1 MDIRSRDSGDHV
13 YTDDGWK
20 FDCKIQGDYGK
31 NFRSAG
37 DLKTLGRWIKGRLER
52 AECLKVGQ
60 PVTEEVLQK
69 YGRKT
74 ISLKETSDPRRV
86 AA

>member
-1 MDIRSRDSGDHV
+1 MIHV

-52 AECLKVGQ
+52 AGCLTVGQ

-74 ISLKETSDPRRV
+74 ISLKETDEQNVWLLDFSL
-86 AA
+86 